1 VWLDAGAETEHAPP
15 ALPAAATVPAV
26 RLGGR
31 RLAAA
36 WRIVAPA
43 ARPGSLVR
51 LELPAVVYGAARADL
66 GNLRVA
72 AGERQIPFFRW
83 SPAAPALA
91 DREPSLHPVA
101 GGERS
106 RESEVEI
113 HLPEPGLPLT
123 ELDLAAPAVPLRR
136 TLGVRYLEPV
146 RPGRWDKAR
155 RKNRAALIRDNW
167 ECRPQPPLPC
177 LD

>member
-1 VWLDAGAETEHAPP
+1 
-15 ALPAAATVPAV
+15 
-26 RLGGR
+26 
-31 RLAAA
+31 
-36 WRIVAPA
+36 
-43 ARPGSLVR
+43 RPGSLVR

-113 HLPEPGLPLT
+113 HLPEPGLPHR
-123 ELDLAAPAVPLRR
+123 A
-136 TLGVRYLEPV
+136 G
-146 RPGRWDKAR
+146 PGRSG
-155 RKNRAALIRDNW
+155 RAAAAHVGSAL
-167 ECRPQPPLPC
+167 PGAGPPR
-177 LD
+177 